1 MTVFFPDISSYEA
14 GLRIQPGTVA
24 VIAKATEGTYY
35 RDVQYANFKAQ
46 AAAVGAVFSAY
57 HFLKAGGGAAQAE
70 YCFAMVGSTPV
81 MLDVE
86 TEGSSKPTVQDCL
99 DFIVRMRQLGGRV
112 WGAYFPRWFWEQV
125 GGNLAELGVAI
136 VASGYPG
143 GYSDTDANWQPYGG
157 VTPLIWQYT
166 DSQPYGGQRVDFN
179 AYRGSTAQLAALIT
193 GNGTT
198 APTQPNTG
206 DTDMGTY
213 QVSAGWQNDYSDV
226 AAALQAHI
234 PAGTVVDETQAAAYA
249 MIRSFVAAE
258 RAGVIEVKLDQL
270 LNRPAA
276 APAVDVNALAGALGP
291 LLHPTTDA
299 NALAAALLPHLPG
312 NPDPA
317 AFATQLATHIK
328 VV

>member
-14 GLRIQPGTVA
+14 GLVIQPGTVA

-35 RDVQYANFKAQ
+35 RDANYEEFKAQ
-46 AAAVGAVFSAY
+46 ANRVGAIFSAY
-57 HFLKAGGGAAQAE
+57 HFLKAGGGAGQAE
-70 YCFAMVGSTPV
+70 YCFAMVGATPV

-125 GGNLAELGVAI
+125 GGNLATLGVAI

-143 GYSDTDANWQPYGG
+143 GYSDTDPNWNPYGG
-157 VTPLIWQYT
+157 VSPLIWQYT
-166 DSQPYGGQRVDFN
+166 DRQPYGGQSVDFN
-179 AYRGSTAQLAALIT
+179 AYRGTTQELAALI
-193 GNGTT
+193 NGGT

-213 QVSAGWQNDYSDV
+213 QVSAGWQNDYPDV

-234 PAGTVVDETQAAAYA
+234 PAGTVVDETQAAAYS

-258 RAGVIEVKLDQL
+258 RSAVIEAKLDQL
-270 LNRPAA
+270 LGRPAA
-276 APAVDVNALAGALGP
+276 APSIDVNALAGALGP
-291 LLHPTTDA
+291 LLHPTTDVA
-299 NALAAALLPHLPG
+299 ALSAALLPHLPG

-317 AFATQLATHIK
+317 AFATQLAAHIK